1 MWCSAL
7 PASASRSRFRREA
20 ATSRAGIAS
29 VGRARGCGWY
39 LSEAE
44 LVENL
49 LEISRSSVA
58 ALDGL
63 WSPTGGGD
71 SIALNDTTEDEAGPR
86 GANAARDRRG
96 PRGDRV
102 AGLAAAHEGDPASE
116 GAPAPLRQHARGRP
130 VRPSRS
136 TDGSCARGRTRRS
149 SSRSALRPRRP
160 SGSGCH
166 PTRGRWRRRTRARRP
181 CRSADRRFRRP
192 GSES

>member
-1 MWCSAL
+1 MVQNSRQFWQHAVRGSSPIRRAKPDIAQTMWCSAL

-20 ATSRAGIAS
+20 ATSRAGIAP

-86 GANAARDRRG
+86 GANAARDWRG

-102 AGLAAAHEGDPASE
+102 ARLAAAHEGDPAPE

-130 VRPSRS
+130 RR
-136 TDGSCARGRTRRS
+136 RGGP
-149 SSRSALRPRRP
+149 PRRASST
-160 SGSGCH
+160 SGA
-166 PTRGRWRRRTRARRP
+166 P
-181 CRSADRRFRRP
+181 
-192 GSES
+192 